1 MPAEILNK
9 EKILDHA
16 KRLIEE
22 GRLEK
27 AIQEYRKILAADPK
41 DMRVNLRIA
50 ELYAKLKR
58 VQDAIKVYQE
68 VADSYVEDG
77 FYLKAVTVYKNI
89 LRLNPSLVEINKRL
103 AGLYEKMGL
112 GNDAIVQYQIVA
124 STLEQKGDYAG
135 ALDVRKRMV
144 ALDPNDASGRVRLA
158 ESYQCL
164 GMEEEALDEYERLV
178 GVMEK
183 QGESNE
189 LIELYEKVLMHR
201 ADNIEMVRKI
211 CRVYHKKSEFK
222 KALKWLEQNTELIRQ
237 DAELLNM
244 SAEIYKRLNQLETA
258 KGKYRDLAE
267 FYERQGDVDN
277 ALLAWEKI
285 LIMNPDFEEE
295 VRESVEILRDGA
307 FDSMKQRVDAQRQKM
322 VEEEQHRQEV
332 EDARLEVAEEIS
344 QVEGV
349 DVERDV
355 LKPDEIDGAIKKA
368 QASFDLGKAY
378 RIMGLLVEAK
388 DEFNRS
394 LQLYRRLFVSNP
406 NIEGIMNKVKE
417 LEGMVKSQDA
427 AAAVSSAKV
436 AKPVKT
442 QPETGSTGEETP
454 KQRSEKKKAAAKEE
468 PPPEIT
474 KNASHTCR
482 IRWIFSIIII

>member
-16 KRLIEE
+16 KHLIEE

-50 ELYAKLKR
+50 ELFAKLKR

-77 FYLKAVTVYKNI
+77 FYLKAVTVYKNV
-89 LRLNPSLVEINKRL
+89 LRLNPSLVDINKRL

-112 GNDAIVQYQIVA
+112 GKDAIAQYQIVA

-144 ALDPNDASGRVRLA
+144 ALDPNDPNGRVRLA

-164 GMEEEALDEYERLV
+164 GMEEESMDEYERLV
-178 GVMEK
+178 GVLER
-183 QGESNE
+183 QGDSGG

-201 ADNIEMVRKI
+201 ADNLEMIRKVCGI
-211 CRVYHKKSEFK
+211 YLKKNEMK
-222 KALKWLEQNTELIRQ
+222 KALKWLEESAALIKQ

-244 SAEIYKRLNQLETA
+244 SAEIYSKLNQLETA
-258 KGKYRDLAE
+258 KGKYRDLADL
-267 FYERQGDVDN
+267 YERQGNVDN

-295 VRESVEILRDGA
+295 VREGVEALREGS
-307 FDSMKQRVDAQRQKM
+307 FEKMKNRVEDQRKKM

-349 DVERDV
+349 EVGLDA
-355 LKPDEIDGAIKKA
+355 LKPEEIDGAIKKA
-368 QASFDLGKAY
+368 EASFDLGKAY
-378 RIMGLLVEAK
+378 RIMGLVAEAN
-388 DEFNRS
+388 DEFKRS
-394 LQLYRRLFVSNP
+394 LLLYRRLFVSNP
-406 NIEGIMNKVKE
+406 NIEGIMNRVKE
-417 LEGMVKSQDA
+417 LEGVVKVQEDLSVKPVSSKEA
-427 AAAVSSAKV
+427 AAKSARPQSAPRSAGEVAPKVSEA
-436 AKPVKT
+436 
-442 QPETGSTGEETP
+442 P
-454 KQRSEKKKAAAKEE
+454 KARSEKKQAAVKDE
-468 PPPEIT
+468 PPV
-474 KNASHTCR
+474 KDNKKR
-482 IRWIFSIIII
+482 ISYV